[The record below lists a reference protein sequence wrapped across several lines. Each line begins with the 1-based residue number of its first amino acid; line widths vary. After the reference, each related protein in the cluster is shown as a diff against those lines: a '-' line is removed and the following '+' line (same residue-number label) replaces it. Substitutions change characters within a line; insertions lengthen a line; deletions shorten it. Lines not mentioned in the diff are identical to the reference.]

1 MSIKQWL
8 VSLATF
14 VTLAFLPLTAALAES
29 SPVGSWRT
37 YDLSRTP
44 RSIVQI
50 YSSGN
55 QLQGQIVKILPT
67 KGGTPKDLCT
77 ACKGSAQNK
86 PKQGM
91 VIIWGLTKEGD
102 KWVNGT
108 ILDTDSGKT
117 YRCQVSTSPD
127 GRTLYL
133 HAYVGTP
140 LFGKTVNWERAR

>member
-8 VSLATF
+8 VSFAAL
-14 VTLAFLPLTAALAES
+14 VTLTFLPLTTALAEG

-44 RSIVQI
+44 RSIVKI
-50 YSSGN
+50 YPSGN
-55 QLQGQIVKILPT
+55 QLQGQIIKILPT
-67 KGGTPKDLCT
+67 KGATPKDLCT

-86 PKQGM
+86 PKLGM